1 MVTKHVQR
9 NDDNNRDDEIIG
21 WYTTSWG
28 VTFPITMGGIKRL
41 PKIIFKVAL
50 LWIEMFLLLMA
61 IVTLA
66 LWIDEGWEGVEDFY
80 MHIWNALVCFW
91 EALGYFWGG
100 VKFIIKECKEYK
112 GH

>member
-1 MVTKHVQR
+1 
-9 NDDNNRDDEIIG
+9 
-21 WYTTSWG
+21 
-28 VTFPITMGGIKRL
+28 
-41 PKIIFKVAL
+41 
-50 LWIEMFLLLMA
+50 MA